1 MPHRAPPIDE
11 SFANAASA
19 EQFDRAAEA
28 LAANGFAVHT
38 VASVD
43 EARKLVIGELLPHD
57 QTIFTASSETLRRS
71 GMLADIEESGNFISV
86 RAQAGD
92 LGDDMWARA
101 RLGAVTDVVVGS
113 VHAVTE
119 QGHLIIGSA
128 SGSQLAPYASGAK
141 KAIWVVGAQKIVPD
155 LETGLR
161 RLRTHSLPKEWRRLH
176 ALTGRGSFLSRIMIM
191 ESEWLP
197 GRGVVVLIREA
208 IGF

>member
-1 MPHRAPPIDE
+1 MSEVAPPIDE
-11 SFANAASA
+11 TFAAAASP
-19 EQFDRAAEA
+19 EQLDRAAEA
-28 LAANGFAVHT
+28 LGARGFVVHT
-38 VASVD
+38 VTTVE
-43 EARKLVIGELLPHD
+43 EARKLVIGELLPRD
-57 QTIFTASSETLRRS
+57 RAIFTARSETLRLS
-71 GMLADIEESGNFISV
+71 GIMADIDESGEFVSV

-92 LGDDMWARA
+92 PGDDIWARA

-141 KAIWVVGAQKIVPD
+141 QAIWVVGAQKIVPD
-155 LETGLR
+155 LDTGLR
-161 RLRTHSLPKEWRRLH
+161 RLRTHSLPKEWRRNK
-176 ALTGRGSFLSRIMIM
+176 ALTGRPSFLSRIMIM